1 VVKNKGNV
9 SSSSVEDETIIE
21 RDQELKRKMTE
32 LQYSE
37 KECMEAQV
45 EEEKATASLEI
56 YKQAED
62 ENEIGNVERGDN
74 IDTGESELCYLNKGR
89 I

>member
-1 VVKNKGNV
+1 
-9 SSSSVEDETIIE
+9 
-21 RDQELKRKMTE
+21 
-32 LQYSE
+32 
-37 KECMEAQV
+37 V